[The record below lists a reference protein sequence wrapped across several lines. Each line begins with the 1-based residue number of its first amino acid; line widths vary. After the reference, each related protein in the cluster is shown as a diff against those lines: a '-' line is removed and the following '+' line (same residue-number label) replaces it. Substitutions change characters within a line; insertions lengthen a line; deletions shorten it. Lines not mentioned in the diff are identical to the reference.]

1 MYVHV
6 CNLRLMNNYN
16 FRKEQVFTENYSVFE

>member
-6 CNLRLMNNYN
+6 SNLRLGNNYD
-16 FRKEQVFTENYSVFE
+16 FMKEQVFTENHSVFK